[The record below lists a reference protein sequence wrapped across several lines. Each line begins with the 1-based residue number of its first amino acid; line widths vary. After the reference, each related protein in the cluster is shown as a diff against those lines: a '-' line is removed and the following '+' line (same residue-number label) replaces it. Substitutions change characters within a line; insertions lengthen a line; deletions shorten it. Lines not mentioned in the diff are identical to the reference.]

1 MKKDLYTDATCLEH
15 TLGIVGDKWTPLLLR
30 ALTDAPRSFCELE
43 TLLDGISPR
52 TLSQRL
58 DKLQLEGILTK
69 EMYCKHPPRY
79 KYGLSDKGRAL
90 KGVLNQMASWGAQ
103 YA

>member
-1 MKKDLYTDATCLEH
+1 MKSESPCNASCLEH
-15 TLGIVGDKWTPLLLR
+15 TLGVLGDKWTPLLLH
-30 ALTDAPRSFCELE
+30 ALNDDARSFCELE

-58 DKLQLEGILTK
+58 EKLVLEGILTK
-69 EMYCKHPPRY
+69 QMYCEHPPRY
-79 KYGLSDKGRAL
+79 KYRLTQKGEAL
-90 KGVLNQMASWGAQ
+90 RGALHQMSEWGAQ